1 MAQRIPRAR
10 SHGGRAAGRE
20 RERGDGLKKK
30 KTPLLRILHTGGDTE
45 RKRKKKEER
54 AKACPWLPVLVLL
67 VVRAP
72 LVLHGLQH
80 ADVETKLARL
90 VLEHLHGFRLW
101 DRVLREEPESRAV
114 RIVLRAS
121 DAPGARG
128 PRNLGRSAFC
138 RVIQVKNE
146 KQTRQPDRSRCAKD
160 ILNRE
165 SE

>member
-1 MAQRIPRAR
+1 MLEKWRNGYRGASPR
-10 SHGGRAAGRE
+10 GRAAGRG
-20 RERGDGLKKK
+20 RERGDGLKKNAVVK
-30 KTPLLRILHTGGDTE
+30 NSPPRSRYRE
-45 RKRKKKEER
+45 RERKKKEGR

-101 DRVLREEPESRAV
+101 DRVLREEPESGAV
-114 RIVLRAS
+114 NIVLRAS

-128 PRNLGRSAFC
+128 PRNLGRSAFG
-138 RVIQVKNE
+138 RVIQVK
-146 KQTRQPDRSRCAKD
+146 K
-160 ILNRE
+160 
-165 SE
+165 